1 MHLAHSKR
9 SSQTQ
14 LWGWGCVSNA
24 FGMPGWLSTWGN
36 PHFRGWKA
44 LTRAMKEDEAAVGL
58 MAALCP
64 PCPHG
69 HQTEPPILQ
78 QHQEISA
85 HVCGSAQLHRT
96 AWLDVGISLGVKGA
110 ALHHGHP

>member
-1 MHLAHSKR
+1 
-9 SSQTQ
+9 
-14 LWGWGCVSNA
+14 
-24 FGMPGWLSTWGN
+24 
-36 PHFRGWKA
+36 
-44 LTRAMKEDEAAVGL
+44 MKEDEAAAGL
-58 MAALCP
+58 MAVLCP